1 MKNFFIKQM
10 RKHNTIT
17 KIKNHIDYLLNENTA
32 SHYKSKIHSLT
43 ENVKETYERIYFENE
58 KYISYQKENG
68 GGRPPEASTTYVLSI
83 PEDLIHPTN
92 EQWNDIYNKTIENFC
107 NFINENQQKKE
118 NKGLDHI
125 KEKNRANIAKY
136 NAIRLD
142 PEMFKSNSVAVVHNE
157 EDNFE
162 EASHLHIITSN
173 IQNGNYL
180 KMLNQTAGQ
189 NYIKK
194 AYDKAIFDTLKLK
207 PQDYIPKCDRLSE
220 EEKNQLEI
228 EDKRQFEARMKDNP
242 KYTSSEKKKG
252 GRRRR
257 KPPKPQHIAR
267 QEEWKRKTNQAQKK
281 IDQVPEAQERI
292 NRANELQSQ
301 RKSEQEALRA
311 AEAAKSNVLSEV
323 SAAKKEH
330 SKVVAKTQKVIAK
343 RKANSKEIQSSKK
356 RLNEINK
363 QIQQNESWFVNFV
376 KSEPIQEYL
385 NGVRQYFEKGFNFKL
400 YQEVTDFLRNLNKS
414 NEKMIN
420 KIKEHNPDW
429 LREQEEKAKR
439 IAEEKRIK
447 YENRFKGG
455 VFEEDIELDDIKEE
469 VNKKIEQENKEK
481 EKEKEKETL
490 TQRVKK
496 KIGFKI

>member
-1 MKNFFIKQM
+1 MKHFILKQS

-17 KIKNHIDYLLNENTA
+17 KVKNHIDYLLNENTV

-43 ENVKETYERIYFENE
+43 DDVKETYKRIYFENE
-58 KYISYQKENG
+58 KYISHQKENG
-68 GGRPPEASTTYVLSI
+68 GGRPPEASTTYILSM

-92 EQWNDIYNKTIENFC
+92 EQWNDIYNRTIENFC
-107 NFINENQQKKE
+107 NFINKNQQRKE
-118 NKGLDHI
+118 NEGLDHI

-142 PEMFKSNSVAVVHNE
+142 PEMFKNNSVAVVHNE

-162 EASHLHIITSN
+162 ESSHLHIITSN

-207 PQDYIPKCDRLSE
+207 PQDYIPKCDRLDE
-220 EEKNQLEI
+220 EEKNKLDL
-228 EDKRQFEARMKDNP
+228 EDKQQFEERMKNNP
-242 KYTSSEKKKG
+242 QYKTSEKKKG

-267 QEEWKRKTNQAQKK
+267 QEEWQRKTNQAQKK

-301 RKSEQEALRA
+301 RKAEQEALRA

-376 KSEPIQEYL
+376 NSEPIQEYL
-385 NGVRQYFEKGFNFKL
+385 NSVRPLFEKGFNFKL
-400 YQEVTDFLRNLNKS
+400 YQEVSGFFRGLESANK
-414 NEKMIN
+414 KMID
-420 KIKEHNPDW
+420 KIKSSNPKW
-429 LREQEEKAKR
+429 LKEQEEKSKQ

-455 VFEEDIELDDIKEE
+455 VFEEDIELDDIKVE

-481 EKEKEKETL
+481 ETL

-496 KIGFKI
+496 KFGFKF